1 MNDALMKEYEKTF
14 MDKVTVI
21 HAGFDEKPHTVAFV
35 MVDKTLSDLEKCEEA
50 FMKTNTIDEAWWT
63 NDGVVYIQ
71 YPRQGLWTMA
81 FISGRSKNNEDVPY
95 FHLFVPTTPNPTSG
109 FFLMIPQADTHDV

>member
-1 MNDALMKEYEKTF
+1 

-50 FMKTNTIDEAWWT
+50 FMKTNTIDEAWWC
-63 NDGVVYIQ
+63 NDGVEYVG
-71 YPRQGLWTMA
+71 PEPTC
-81 FISGRSKNNEDVPY
+81 RSTSTND
-95 FHLFVPTTPNPTSG
+95 FVLIGNTKYKCSRVG
-109 FFLMIPQADTHDV
+109 WEKV